1 MICEHCKE
9 RHANVTVTQVQNGET
24 VQHHYCDVCAQQMN
38 PFQLELQDEPI
49 SLQQFITNWFGS
61 LPKQQTHEQAVNQAQ
76 KACPTCQLTYQ
87 QFLKK
92 GKFGCANCYTVF
104 RPMLPSIFDK
114 LQAGTKHKST
124 TTVAPSPVRQLQ
136 LQIGELRQ
144 KMKRAIAEERFEDA
158 AMMRDEVKKIEQ
170 KMLQGGNDTP

>member
-49 SLQQFITNWFGS
+49 SLQQFITNWFGN
-61 LPKQQTHEQAVNQAQ
+61 LPKQQVHGRSPNQIQ
-76 KACPTCQLTYQ
+76 KACPTCQMTYQ

-92 GKFGCANCYTVF
+92 GKFGCANCYATF
-104 RPMLPSIFDK
+104 KPMLPSIFEK
-114 LQAGTKHKST
+114 LQAGTSHKST
-124 TTVAPSPVRQLQ
+124 TVVEPSPVRKLQ
-136 LQIGELRQ
+136 QQIEELRE
-144 KMKRAIAEERFEDA
+144 KMKQAIAEERFEDA
-158 AMMRDEVKKIEQ
+158 ATMRDEVKALEQ
-170 KMLQGGNDTP
+170 KMLHGGVDTP